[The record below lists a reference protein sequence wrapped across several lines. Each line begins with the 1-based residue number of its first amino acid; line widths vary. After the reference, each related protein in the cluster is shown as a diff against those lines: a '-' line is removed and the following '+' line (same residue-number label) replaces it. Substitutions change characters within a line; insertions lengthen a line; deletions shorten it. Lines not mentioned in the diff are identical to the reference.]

1 MVTVR
6 KGSKKKSGKMTSGGK
21 CMWWESGRRFML
33 PVEANLRGIM
43 LFMFLCLSLPLDLNS
58 QIDINDVSSKS

>member
-33 PVEANLRGIM
+33 PVEANLRGINVVYVLM
-43 LFMFLCLSLPLDLNS
+43 SIIASDLNS